1 MLQNTTF
8 RNQNNIFFNE
18 TGETLFETLTRDYP
32 YSLDAIK
39 RDKYEIEFLQYD
51 FFEEI
56 HYKNIIIGFLTLK
69 QFTVIENSFSIN
81 EVFILPRY
89 RGKIH
94 FIRY

>member
-32 YSLDAIK
+32 YILDAIK

-56 HYKNIIIGFLTLK
+56 HYKNKIIGF
-69 QFTVIENSFSIN
+69 
-81 EVFILPRY
+81 
-89 RGKIH
+89 
-94 FIRY
+94 